1 MSDPQ
6 FDETIPLPQP
16 GISTSVPDSM
26 RSASTSSMDLVGK
39 QLDDFRVL
47 RRLGAGAMA
56 EVFLAE
62 QVSLLRQVALK
73 ILKPELVGESD
84 DTHLKRFKQEATAAA
99 NLSHPNI
106 VQVFAVGEHEGVHYI
121 AQEYVPGLTL
131 REWLR
136 KSGPPEPLIAIK
148 LLRQVAL
155 ALQAA
160 SEAGIVHRDIKPENV
175 LLTKKGDAKVADFGL
190 AQLAQ
195 GSDRVQLTQ
204 VGMTMGTPLYMS
216 PEQVAG
222 KPLDHRSDLYSLGVT
237 AYHLL
242 AGSPPFRGETA
253 LSVAVQHLNVPPEP
267 LRTVRPDLPRGLCE
281 VVEKLMQKR
290 PEDRYQSA
298 ADLAEDL
305 RAMGVALK
313 SDPHAAA
320 KTPLGSFTVAK
331 AAAAPARPYSIRRFF
346 EWSGQQ
352 HAITLAA
359 TAVAVLL
366 MATGVGWATRP
377 ADPFLEPAPT
387 MPRKGVADSAR
398 AQWNLAQFA
407 GTEDA
412 YEAVIEN
419 FPEDKDR
426 FWVSAAQMRLGLLRL
441 YKRDFAGAEEMFR
454 EMQLSSDQT
463 TQINGATGYAVVA
476 AARGDTEEFNRR
488 VGLIANLLAKY
499 GKDSDRDRNESIHY
513 ELRRLL
519 EGFRE
524 RLGLDARTQIDSLI
538 GEPEDVP
545 NEPADES

>member
-1 MSDPQ
+1 
-6 FDETIPLPQP
+6 
-16 GISTSVPDSM
+16 
-26 RSASTSSMDLVGK
+26 MDLVGK
-39 QLDDFRVL
+39 QLGDFRVL

-73 ILKPELVGESD
+73 VLKPELVDESD

-106 VQVFAVGEHEGVHYI
+106 VQVFAVGEQDGVHYI

-136 KSGPPEPLIAIK
+136 KNGPPEPLIAIK
-148 LLRQVAL
+148 LVRQVAL

-195 GSDRVQLTQ
+195 SGERVQLTQ

-222 KPLDHRSDLYSLGVT
+222 KSIDHRSDLYSLGVT

-253 LSVAVQHLNVPPEP
+253 LSVAVQHLNVPAEP
-267 LRTVRPDLPRGLCE
+267 LRKLRPDLPLALCE
-281 VVEKLMQKR
+281 VVQKMMDKR
-290 PEDRYQSA
+290 PEHRYQSA

-305 RAMGVALK
+305 RALGVALK
-313 SDPHAAA
+313 SDPQAAA
-320 KTPLGSFTVAK
+320 KKGLGSFTVAK
-331 AAAAPARPYSIRRFF
+331 TVASSRRPFTIDQFF
-346 EWSGQQ
+346 EWNGRR
-352 HAITLAA
+352 HATSLAV
-359 TAVAVLL
+359 VAGIVLL
-366 MATGVGWATRP
+366 LSTGIGWATRP
-377 ADPFLEPAPT
+377 ADPFDASAPEA
-387 MPRKGVADSAR
+387 PNFPKNAGSAH
-398 AQWNLAQFA
+398 AQYNLALF
-407 GTEDA
+407 GTAEH
-412 YEAVIEN
+412 YEAVLRYYPNDPI
-419 FPEDKDR
+419 
-426 FWVSAAQMRLGLLRL
+426 WVPAARMRLGLLRL
-441 YKRDFAGAEEMFR
+441 GEGDFTGAEEMFG
-454 EMQLSSDQT
+454 EMLAHNDALS
-463 TQINGATGYAVVA
+463 QINGATGLAIVA
-476 AARGDTEEFNRR
+476 AARGDSEEFKRR
-488 VGLIANLLAKY
+488 IVAAGDQLADHK
-499 GKDSDRDRNESIHY
+499 KDRDEIHF

-524 RLGLDARTQIDSLI
+524 RQGLDAKAQLDSLL
-538 GEPEDVP
+538 GESETAIP
-545 NEPADES
+545 DESEVRSPPISHDP